1 MTIALI
7 VAAGRGERLRA
18 GRPKALVELAGRPL
32 LQWSIEALTGVD
44 GVEGIIVA
52 LPAGAEPPPGVIA
65 VEGGAVRSDSVRRAL
80 RAAGSGDP
88 ADAVIVH
95 DAARPLVTAEL
106 ANRVLAVLMSDQ
118 GLDAAIAATPLSDT
132 VKRVQAA
139 SLQPPGGETE
149 RAAQGA
155 GVVIETLERSGLWAV
170 QTPQIFRRG
179 ALERALDVPDEVLA
193 QATDD
198 AWLCERLG
206 GRVAV
211 VAGGSEN
218 LKVTTALDLALAE
231 LLLSRRE
238 AAQAGR
244 RPERSA

>member
-1 MTIALI
+1 M
-7 VAAGRGERLRA
+7 
-18 GRPKALVELAGRPL
+18 
-32 LQWSIEALTGVD
+32 
-44 GVEGIIVA
+44 
-52 LPAGAEPPPGVIA
+52 IA

-80 RAAGSGDP
+80 GAAGPGDP

-106 ANRVLAVLMSDQ
+106 ADRVLAVLMSDQ

-139 SLQPPGGETE
+139 PRKAPGEETE
-149 RAAQGA
+149 RAPQGA

-170 QTPQIFRRG
+170 QTPQIFRRA
-179 ALERALDVPDEVLA
+179 ALERALDVPDDVLA
-193 QATDD
+193 RATDD

-211 VAGGSEN
+211 VAGDPEN